1 LETEVHHRTVF
12 EKDYQLLQILIMKYF
27 ITGGCGFIG
36 INLALSLGKNEYKKI
51 LILDNLSK
59 KTAKRNLSLLKKNNI
74 SFIKIDLSKSKK
86 KIENLVKTHQPKVIF
101 HLAGQVAMSTS
112 LKKPDYDFYG
122 NVLST
127 INLLEAIRKFSKK
140 TIIIF
145 SSTNK
150 VYGDLLNFNYY
161 EKKTRF
167 SVKGNFKGFSEDNSL
182 DFKSPYACSKGSADQ
197 YVLDYARVFNL
208 NTIVFRHS
216 SVYGGRQ
223 FFTYDQGWVGWF
235 CAQAIKHKFLKKTK
249 FSIAGNGKQVRDLIH
264 INDITRLYKL
274 SFKNFNKL
282 KGNVYNI
289 GGGYINSLSI
299 IELIK
304 FLENIL
310 NIKLNY
316 YRVRNR
322 PHDQKIFIS
331 DNKKIYKDLKWKPVV
346 SYKKGI
352 IEMLD
357 WIKSSKIYK
366 NV

>member
-1 LETEVHHRTVF
+1 ME
-12 EKDYQLLQILIMKYF
+12 YF

-36 INLALSLGKNEYKKI
+36 TNLALSLGKKNFKKI

-59 KTAKRNLSLLKKNNI
+59 ITANKNLSILKKEKI
-74 SFIKIDLSKSKK
+74 SFIKIDIGKSKQ
-86 KIENLVKTHQPKVIF
+86 KIEKLIKQHKPRVIF

-112 LKKPDYDFYG
+112 LKKPDFDFQG

-127 INLLEAIRKFSKK
+127 INLLESIRKFSKK
-140 TIIIF
+140 TILIF

-150 VYGDLLNFNYY
+150 VYGDLKNFNYI

-167 SVKGNFKGFSEDNSL
+167 TIKNNFKGFSENNYL

-235 CAQAIKHKFLKKTK
+235 CAQAIKHKLIKKTR
-249 FSIAGNGKQVRDLIH
+249 FSISGNGKQVRDLVH
-264 INDITRLYKL
+264 IEDITRLYRL
-274 SFKNFNKL
+274 SFKNFKKL
-282 KGNVYNI
+282 KGKAYNI
-289 GGGYINSLSI
+289 GGGVKNSLSI
-299 IELIK
+299 IELLN
-304 FLENIL
+304 FLEKKL
-310 NIKLNY
+310 KIKLNY
-316 YRVRNR
+316 HKINNR
-322 PHDQKIFIS
+322 LYDQKIFIS
-331 DNKKIYKDLKWKPVV
+331 DNKKIYKDLKWKPNID
-346 SYKKGI
+346 YKKGLDQ
-352 IEMLD
+352 MLK
-357 WIKSSKIYK
+357 WIKISKIYK

>member
-1 LETEVHHRTVF
+1 
-12 EKDYQLLQILIMKYF
+12 MKYF

-36 INLALSLGKNEYKKI
+36 TNLALSLGKKNFKKI

-59 KTAKRNLSLLKKNNI
+59 ITANKNLSILKKEKI
-74 SFIKIDLSKSKK
+74 SFIKIDIGKSKQ
-86 KIENLVKTHQPKVIF
+86 KIEKLIKQHKPRVIF

-112 LKKPDYDFYG
+112 LKKPDFDFQG

-127 INLLEAIRKFSKK
+127 INLLESIRKFSKK
-140 TIIIF
+140 TILIF

-150 VYGDLLNFNYY
+150 VYGDLKNFNYI

-167 SVKGNFKGFSEDNSL
+167 TIKNNFKGFSENNYL

-235 CAQAIKHKFLKKTK
+235 CAQAIKHKLIKKTR
-249 FSIAGNGKQVRDLIH
+249 FSISGNGKQVRDLVH
-264 INDITRLYKL
+264 IEDITRLYRL
-274 SFKNFNKL
+274 SFKNFKKL
-282 KGNVYNI
+282 KGKAYNI
-289 GGGYINSLSI
+289 GGGVKNSLSI
-299 IELIK
+299 IELLN
-304 FLENIL
+304 FLEKKL
-310 NIKLNY
+310 KIKLNY
-316 YRVRNR
+316 HKINNR
-322 PHDQKIFIS
+322 LYDQKIFIS
-331 DNKKIYKDLKWKPVV
+331 DNKKIYKDLKWKPNID
-346 SYKKGI
+346 YKRGLDQ
-352 IEMLD
+352 MLK
-357 WIKSSKIYK
+357 WIKISKIYK

>member
-1 LETEVHHRTVF
+1 
-12 EKDYQLLQILIMKYF
+12 MKYF

-36 INLALSLGKNEYKKI
+36 TNLALSLGKKNFKKI

-59 KTAKRNLSLLKKNNI
+59 ITANKNLSILKKEKI
-74 SFIKIDLSKSKK
+74 SFIKIDIGKSKQ
-86 KIENLVKTHQPKVIF
+86 KIEKLIKQHKPRVIF

-112 LKKPDYDFYG
+112 LKKPDFDFQG

-127 INLLEAIRKFSKK
+127 INLLESIRKFSKK
-140 TIIIF
+140 TILIF

-150 VYGDLLNFNYY
+150 VYGDLKNFNYI

-167 SVKGNFKGFSEDNSL
+167 TIKNNFKGFSENNYL

-235 CAQAIKHKFLKKTK
+235 CAQAIKHKNKKKTR
-249 FSIAGNGKQVRDLIH
+249 FSISGNGKQVRDLVH
-264 INDITRLYKL
+264 IEDITRLYRL
-274 SFKNFNKL
+274 SFKNFKKL
-282 KGNVYNI
+282 KGKAYNI
-289 GGGYINSLSI
+289 GGGVKNSLSI
-299 IELIK
+299 IELLN
-304 FLENIL
+304 FLEKKL
-310 NIKLNY
+310 KIKLNY
-316 YRVRNR
+316 HKINNR
-322 PHDQKIFIS
+322 LYDQKIFIS
-331 DNKKIYKDLKWKPVV
+331 DNKKIYKDLKWKPNID
-346 SYKKGI
+346 YKKGLDQ
-352 IEMLD
+352 MLK
-357 WIKSSKIYK
+357 WIKISKIYK

>member
-1 LETEVHHRTVF
+1 
-12 EKDYQLLQILIMKYF
+12 MKYF

-36 INLALSLGKNEYKKI
+36 TNLALSFSKQNYKDI
-51 LILDNLSK
+51 LILDNLTK
-59 KTAKRNLSLLKKNNI
+59 ITANKNLSILKKNNI
-74 SFIKIDLSKSKK
+74 AFAKIDIGKSKQ
-86 KIENLVKTHQPKVIF
+86 KIAKLIKQHKPKVIF

-112 LKKPDYDFYG
+112 LKNPDLDFQG

-127 INLLEAIRKFSKK
+127 INILESIRKFSKK
-140 TIIIF
+140 TVLIF

-150 VYGDLLNFNYY
+150 VYGDLKNFNYF

-167 SVKGNFKGFSEDNSL
+167 SIKNNFKGFSENNTL

-249 FSIAGNGKQVRDLIH
+249 FSITGNGKQVRDLIH
-264 INDITRLYKL
+264 IDDITRLYKL
-274 SFKNFNKL
+274 SFKKFNKL
-282 KGNVYNI
+282 KGNAYNI
-289 GGGYINSLSI
+289 GGGIKNSLSV
-299 IELIK
+299 IELLK
-304 FLENIL
+304 FLEKKL

-316 YRVRNR
+316 YKIDNR
-322 PHDQKIFIS
+322 LYDQKIFIS
-331 DNKKIYKDLKWKPVV
+331 DNKKIYKDLKWKPSI
-346 SYKKGI
+346 SYKKGLVQ
-352 IEMLD
+352 MLD
-357 WIKSSKIYK
+357 WIKISKIYK

>member
-1 LETEVHHRTVF
+1 
-12 EKDYQLLQILIMKYF
+12 MKYF

-36 INLALSLGKNEYKKI
+36 TNLALSLGKKNYKKI

-59 KTAKRNLSLLKKNNI
+59 ITANKNLSILKKENI
-74 SFIKIDLSKSKK
+74 SFKKIDIGKSKQ
-86 KIENLVKTHQPKVIF
+86 KIEKLIKQHKPKVIF

-112 LKKPDYDFYG
+112 LKKPDFDFQG
-122 NVLST
+122 NVLAT
-127 INLLEAIRKFSKK
+127 INLLESIRKFSKK
-140 TIIIF
+140 TILIF

-150 VYGDLLNFNYY
+150 VYGDLKNFNYI

-167 SVKGNFKGFSEDNSL
+167 IIKNNFKGFSENNYL

-235 CAQAIKHKFLKKTK
+235 CAQAIKHKLIKKTK
-249 FSIAGNGKQVRDLIH
+249 FSISGNGKQVRDLVH
-264 INDITRLYKL
+264 IEDITRLYRL
-274 SFKNFNKL
+274 SFKNFKKL
-282 KGNVYNI
+282 KGNAYNI
-289 GGGYINSLSI
+289 GGGLKNSLSI
-299 IELIK
+299 IELIN
-304 FLENIL
+304 FLEKKL

-316 YRVRNR
+316 HKINNR
-322 PHDQKIFIS
+322 LYDQKIFIS
-331 DNKKIYKDLKWKPVV
+331 DNKKIYKDLKWKPNID
-346 SYKKGI
+346 YKKGLDQ
-352 IEMLD
+352 MLK

>member
-1 LETEVHHRTVF
+1 
-12 EKDYQLLQILIMKYF
+12 MKYF

-36 INLALSLGKNEYKKI
+36 TNLALSLGKKNFKKI

-59 KTAKRNLSLLKKNNI
+59 ITANKNLSILKKEKI
-74 SFIKIDLSKSKK
+74 SFIKIDIGKSKQ
-86 KIENLVKTHQPKVIF
+86 KIEKLIKQHKPRVIF

-112 LKKPDYDFYG
+112 LKKPDFDFQG

-127 INLLEAIRKFSKK
+127 INLLESIRKFSKK
-140 TIIIF
+140 TILIF

-150 VYGDLLNFNYY
+150 VYGDLKNFNYI

-167 SVKGNFKGFSEDNSL
+167 TIKNNFKGFSENNYL

-235 CAQAIKHKFLKKTK
+235 CAQAIKHKLIKKTR
-249 FSIAGNGKQVRDLIH
+249 FSISGNGKQVRDLVH
-264 INDITRLYKL
+264 IEDITRLYRL
-274 SFKNFNKL
+274 SFKNFKKL
-282 KGNVYNI
+282 KGKAYNI
-289 GGGYINSLSI
+289 GGGVKNSLSI
-299 IELIK
+299 IELLN
-304 FLENIL
+304 FLEKKL
-310 NIKLNY
+310 KIKLNY
-316 YRVRNR
+316 HKINNR
-322 PHDQKIFIS
+322 LYDQKIFIS
-331 DNKKIYKDLKWKPVV
+331 DNKKIYKDLKWKPNID
-346 SYKKGI
+346 YKKGLDQ
-352 IEMLD
+352 MLK
-357 WIKSSKIYK
+357 WIKISKIYK